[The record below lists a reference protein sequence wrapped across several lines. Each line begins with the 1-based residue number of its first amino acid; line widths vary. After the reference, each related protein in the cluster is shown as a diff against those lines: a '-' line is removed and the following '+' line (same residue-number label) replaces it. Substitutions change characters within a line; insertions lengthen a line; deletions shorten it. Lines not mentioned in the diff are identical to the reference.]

1 MPNYC
6 NNSVSLSFPN
16 QDLYKEFRAFMGDFF
31 SFEKIA
37 PTPTELLNFSSP
49 IKDDKLAEVFMEKY
63 GAKDWYD
70 WRVKNWGTKW
80 DIDKQEFLAM
90 NSHWKEWEHKDVVVL
105 DLNFDTAW
113 APPIE
118 ALAVLG
124 KMFPKMNISIK
135 YFEPGMCFAG
145 ESEIVNGELT
155 ECEFEYESEDYDRIA
170 EHFGHEEWDELD
182 ENTSVN
188 A

>member
-6 NNSVSLSFPN
+6 NNSVSLFFSN
-16 QDLYKEFRAFMGDFF
+16 QDLYKEFRSFMGDFF

-80 DIDKQEFLAM
+80 DVAISNDEKYPDTHLTEESTTGL
-90 NSHWKEWEHKDVVVL
+90 SY
-105 DLNFDTAW
+105 NFNTAW
-113 APPIE
+113 SPPIE
-118 ALAVLG
+118 AITKLSEQYPDVTFNLSYEEETG
-124 KMFPKMNISIK
+124 W
-135 YFEPGMCFAG
+135 GG
-145 ESEIVNGELT
+145 EV
-155 ECEFEYESEDYDRIA
+155 EFENGA
-170 EHFGHEEWDELD
+170 HEIGRAH
-182 ENTSVN
+182 V
-188 A
+188 